1 MNDLFDLNGIVNRRQ
16 FFRKNVTGL
25 GAAALASLLPKEL
38 LGAGDHGVVGGGM
51 QAPHFAPKAKRVIY
65 MSMIGAPSQ
74 LETFDY
80 KPELEKR
87 YQEDISDFLKKS
99 GVRLTTMT
107 SGQKGFPVAPSRF
120 KFNQHG
126 ESGTWVSELLPYTAK
141 MADDICVI
149 KSMHTEAINHEPANQ
164 LIYTGSMIRGKASMG
179 SWLSYGLGSMNQDLP
194 TFVVLHAQHTS
205 PTANVQAISA
215 GLWGSGFLPGK
226 HAGVALRGIGDPV
239 LYLKNSPGISREVR
253 RTMLD
258 GLNHLNQKSYE
269 RVGDPE
275 IQTRIQ
281 QYEMAFRMQASVPE
295 LTDLDSESEHT
306 FDLYGAEAKKRGSF
320 ANSCLMARR
329 LVERGTRFVQ
339 IFHRG
344 WDQHGGMMRDIPQQ
358 CKDID
363 QGAWALIQDLK
374 QRGMLDDTLVVWGG
388 EFGRTVY
395 SQGALTET
403 NYGRDHHPKCFS
415 IWMAGGGVKGGMT
428 YGETDELSFNITTP
442 DQAVHV
448 RDLQATILHQL
459 GINHE
464 RLSFKFQGLDNRL
477 TGVNPAKVV
486 KDILV

>member
-25 GAAALASLLPKEL
+25 GAAALASLLPEEL
-38 LGAGDHGVVGGGM
+38 LGASDHGVVGGM
-51 QAPHFAPKAKRVIY
+51 KAPHFAPKAKRVIY

-87 YQEDISDFLKKS
+87 YKEDISDFLKKS

-107 SGQKGFPVAPSRF
+107 AGQKGFPVAPSRF

-205 PTANVQAISA
+205 PTANVQAISS

-226 HAGVALRGIGDPV
+226 HAGVALRGKGDPV

-253 RTMLD
+253 RSMLD

-344 WDQHGGMMRDIPQQ
+344 WDQHGGMMRDLPQQ

-363 QGAWALIQDLK
+363 QGAYALIQDLK
-374 QRGMLDDTLVVWGG
+374 QRGMLDDTLVIWGG

-395 SQGALTET
+395 SQGALSET

-464 RLSFKFQGLDNRL
+464 RMSFKFQGLDNRL
-477 TGVNPAKVV
+477 TGVNPARVV
-486 KDILV
+486 KDILA

>member
-38 LGAGDHGVVGGGM
+38 LGAGDHGVAGGGM